1 VKLIRKVRRTK
12 SIKAL
17 LPEAKK
23 HVMVPELDAHKRF
36 HFHILCHPELAAA
49 LQTSWNHGFIDI
61 KPISFDELGRICGY
75 LSKTFDKE
83 DRPTQRRYYA
93 SRGLKPAT
101 SSRLLDNAPAINQ
114 HLDDHRNG
122 RELVEDYESNSL
134 FRHHRVVVWNPHE
147 IMNQ

>member
-1 VKLIRKVRRTK
+1 MNLIRKVQRTK

-17 LPEAKK
+17 LTKAKEY
-23 HVMVPELDAHKRF
+23 VIVPERDAHERF
-36 HFHILCHPELAAA
+36 HIHMLCHPDLAAA
-49 LQTSWNHGFIDI
+49 LQTSWKHGFIDI
-61 KPISFDELGRICGY
+61 KPTSFDELGKICGY

-101 SSRLLDNAPAINQ
+101 SSRLLDDAPAINR